1 MKGNKTYLT
10 LCIGA
15 AILSP
20 LALAQN
26 SAADTA
32 DKPAGEQVI
41 ERIEVTASKRKTY
54 LMETPA
60 AVTAFNQETL
70 TRAGVKELREL
81 TTSIPNTQFV
91 VSGTDSGI
99 QASIR
104 GVRSGNNTEIGD
116 PAVGVHIDG
125 IYSPRPQGALALLY
139 DVSQVEVLRGPQGT
153 LFGRNSTGGSVNVIP
168 NKADTTDSYSSV
180 VLGYGKYAHK
190 QLRGLTNIAVNDKFA
205 LRFAL
210 MSDRR
215 DGYIQ
220 QDYDVRDI
228 NRPDLKDPFTG
239 KPLAADGRP
248 DTDQRENRRVGK
260 EDYYTNSDK
269 QAVRALARWLPT
281 DAVSWDLTLE
291 HFADNSAGELF
302 FKDCAQAKGTVDEC
316 THQQFYAN
324 INVPGDMDMTI
335 DTLRSHINWL
345 INDEWAADYR
355 FSIAK
360 QDRYQLFDEDAGFAA
375 APSRAGLDSFSHPL
389 LFDRYARTDAK
400 FDSTIHELQF
410 TYTSDALKLVT
421 GVFSMREK
429 NKIKFDVELVHGLR
443 HSALGY
449 HPAAFSYPQDD
460 RRANADAVFGQFDYS
475 LTDNWQ
481 VTLGYRQTRDEKI
494 DNGGVGYELVFSDK
508 YYNGKY
514 DPKVSGMI
522 QGDSLTKEMGTYPP
536 LGQVLTAGRRTYA
549 SEDWQKGTWKLGT
562 DYRLDNNDLLYAFV
576 ATGFK
581 AGGFFE
587 DFDICDCGQYSNL
600 PYGPEQV
607 TNYETGYK
615 GSLLDGKMNLSAA
628 LFYSDYSDMQ
638 VTNNQKV
645 GTRPDGSE
653 KFHNVTVNIGEASIK
668 GLELELDYIPWTGGR
683 LSGYVAWLNARV
695 DKIPF
700 EDTYYCAERLEYGQ
714 KPCAVGPVDIS
725 GNSLPYAPDWSSSLT
740 LKHTLELGGYA
751 LEPSVTAHWQS
762 KMYTSLNNYDGAHL
776 SDAQP
781 AYWKID
787 ASVRL
792 LPSQGSWWLEA
803 YGSNLTDEYV
813 RNANYFQF
821 RDGFIRSTY
830 NPPRMYGVRVG
841 YDF

>member
-1 MKGNKTYLT
+1 MKDNLSYLG
-10 LCIGA
+10 LCITA
-15 AILSP
+15 ALLSQP
-20 LALAQN
+20 VL
-26 SAADTA
+26 AADKKATA
-32 DKPAGEQVI
+32 APSDTI
-41 ERIEVTASKRKTY
+41 ERIAVTASKRKTY
-54 LMETPA
+54 LMETPT
-60 AVTAFNQETL
+60 AVTAISQDQL
-70 TRAGVKELREL
+70 TRSGVKELREL
-81 TTSIPNTQFV
+81 TTTIPNTQFV

-153 LFGRNSTGGSVNVIP
+153 LFGRNSTGGSINVIP
-168 NKADTTDSYSSV
+168 NKADTSESYSSV
-180 VLGYGKYAHK
+180 TLGYGLYDHK
-190 QLRGLTNIAVNDKFA
+190 QLRALTNIAVNDTLAFRLA
-205 LRFAL
+205 VMA
-210 MSDRR
+210 DRR
-215 DGYIQ
+215 DGYIE
-220 QDYDVRDI
+220 QDYDVRDV

-239 KPLAADGRP
+239 KPWVADGHP
-248 DTDQRENRRVGK
+248 DTDQRENHRVSK
-260 EDYYTNSDK
+260 DDYYTNSNK
-269 QAVRALARWLPT
+269 QAVRGLMRWLPT
-281 DAVSWDLTLE
+281 NNLTWDLTLE
-291 HFADNSAGELF
+291 RFVDKSAGELF
-302 FKDCAQAKGTVDEC
+302 FKDCEQAKGTVDQC
-316 THQQFYAN
+316 DHQQFYAN
-324 INVPGDMDMTI
+324 INVPGQMDMTI
-335 DTLRSHINWL
+335 DSLRSHVNWQFS
-345 INDEWAADYR
+345 DAWAADYR
-355 FSIAK
+355 FSIAN

-375 APSRAGLDSFSHPL
+375 APSRSTIDSFSHPV

-410 TYTSDALKLVT
+410 TYTGADLKFVT

-443 HSALGY
+443 HTALGY

-460 RRANADAVFGQFDYS
+460 RRANADAVFGQFDYQ
-475 LTDNWQ
+475 LRDNWT
-481 VTLGYRQTRDEKI
+481 VTMGYRQTRDEKI

-514 DPKVSGMI
+514 DPKVSGNI
-522 QGDSLTKEMGTYPP
+522 QGDQLTKEMGTYPP
-536 LGQVLTAGRRTYA
+536 LGQVLTAGRRTYH
-549 SEDWQKGTWKLGT
+549 SEEWNKGTWKVGT
-562 DYRLDNNDLLYAFV
+562 DYRLDNSDMLYAFV

-587 DFDICDCGQYSNL
+587 DFDICDCGKYSNL

-607 TNYETGYK
+607 TNYEAGYK

-628 LFYSDYSDMQ
+628 LFYSDYTDMQ

-645 GTRPDGSE
+645 GTRPDGSD
-653 KFHNVTVNIGEASIK
+653 KFHNVTVNIGEASMK
-668 GLELELDYIPWTGGR
+668 GAELELDYIPWTGGR
-683 LSGYVAWLNARV
+683 LTGYVAWLNARV
-695 DKIPF
+695 ENIPF
-700 EDTYYCAERLEYGQ
+700 EDTYYCAQRVEYGQ
-714 KPCAVGPVDIS
+714 KPCATGPVDIS
-725 GNSLPYAPDWSSSLT
+725 GNSLPYSPDWSTSLT
-740 LKHTLELGGYA
+740 YKQTVELSRYA

-803 YGSNLTDEYV
+803 YGSNLTNEYV

-830 NPPRMYGVRVG
+830 NPPRMYGVRFG